1 MPDKNNNNNNNNN
14 ICKNKNKDKD
24 KNIPQCR
31 KSKYFL
37 TVQWYFV
44 VSSVQIQFQ
53 S

>member
-1 MPDKNNNNNNNNN
+1 MPHRNNNNNNNNNN
-14 ICKNKNKDKD
+14 ICKNKNKD